1 MQISE
6 QQENMGADRTPQ
18 KNRLVLVVSRGT
30 SDALYPALIM
40 ATTAASQNMAVDM
53 YFTFGAMKII
63 TKDQAES
70 IKPALDLNISQEQLM
85 DLLSKGG
92 MPGLMEMLAMAKE
105 LGVRIHACSATM
117 GLYGITKDNL
127 ADVCD
132 DVMGASGMLKLAAD
146 PSAIT
151 FFI

>member
-1 MQISE
+1 MQVSE
-6 QQENMGADRTPQ
+6 QQESMGPDLAPQ

-40 ATTAASQNMAVDM
+40 ATTAASQNMPVDM
-53 YFTFGAMKII
+53 YFTFGAMKIV
-63 TKDQAES
+63 TKDQAET
-70 IKPALDLNISQEQLM
+70 IKPSVDLNISQEQLTE
-85 DLLSKGG
+85 LLSKGG
-92 MPGLMEMLAMAKE
+92 MPGLTEMLEMAKD
-105 LGVRIHACSATM
+105 LGVHIHACSATM
-117 GLYGITKDNL
+117 GLYGITKENL
-127 ADVCD
+127 SDVCD